1 MHRDDSDRPGL
12 LRWDSGESTC
22 LTGLINVVNLHLFM
36 LPQLMMKVWDGDLGE
51 RFTYLDMRRIEFN
64 ANIVAREAGVQQVTF
79 DDVTRASQF
88 DYTEAERLETQ
99 IQSIIDVLGLG
110 ITVTDL
116 WGPLRTLSYVDFER
130 WESCLWSCYQILGG
144 IGERIP
150 ADKIL
155 VVVSAT
161 LFADGWQGTGPY
173 HQDLEVPVMNA
184 DRESVV
190 YLHHS
195 ADLWQRVAEYNAL
208 LLAEPMEGVLRVNAL
223 SIKPDRNLPIRIQ
236 FGGFETME
244 IVTLKA
250 NAWEGPENGPWTQT
264 VALSGPVRDGIIGAQ
279 SGMTAA
285 QAQAFTEGAIHS
297 AGVKGSDM
305 TVRAM
310 YRKPTI
316 DLPVGIVWNADE
328 VA

>member
-1 MHRDDSDRPGL
+1 
-12 LRWDSGESTC
+12 
-22 LTGLINVVNLHLFM
+22 M
-36 LPQLMMKVWDGDLGE
+36 LPQLMFKIWDGDVAE
-51 RFTYLDMRRIEFN
+51 RFTYKDMNRVEFN
-64 ANIVAREAGVQQVTF
+64 ANRIAEELGMTATEF
-79 DDVTRASQF
+79 MENTRAGQF
-88 DYTEAERLETQ
+88 RYDEANLLESF
-99 IQSIIDVLGLG
+99 IHEIGVLCGLDLQMETG
-110 ITVTDL
+110 WSYNRTV
-116 WGPLRTLSYVDFER
+116 SYVDFER
-130 WESCLWSCYQILGG
+130 WESSLYQCYQILGG

-150 ADKIL
+150 ADRIL

-297 AGVKGSDM
+297 AGVDRSDM

-310 YRKPTI
+310 YSKPTI
-316 DLPVGIVWNADE
+316 DLPVGIVWNTDE
-328 VA
+328 VM